1 MGSLQLLLK
10 GEIKIIFSI
19 LLVIKFIIFTNL
31 IKIEQNRIPIIIVS
45 TLISLIVLS
54 LLYGS
59 KLKYKRSIAISFY
72 VIISLLMLGDAGYYS
87 YFNQLPSLIVLR
99 QAKQLTAVTDSI
111 KAILDFKKLA
121 LVLDI
126 PFIIY
131 FSKRFRLHFLEKKPF
146 KIWIPTTLII
156 VLITILGF
164 FGINNKLQS
173 ITTQELYLYHSMDIK
188 NLIFGEATASNGTQV
203 FTMEDLEDLKN
214 RTKLNPGKL
223 TGLGNNKNLIVL
235 QVEGLQE
242 FVIDLDYNGQE
253 VTPHL
258 NALINHQSSV
268 YYDNYYQLL
277 GRGNTSDA
285 EFVSHNSLHPSM
297 EEPSYKQFGDNT
309 FYGLPWLLRDNGY
322 HTWAFHGYEKSFW
335 DRETAYVNQGFQ
347 RFLSE
352 EDFEFQDIIGFG
364 LKDEDFFDQSLVYLK
379 ELDNIDDNP
388 FYSFLITLTSHT
400 PFVMPKEHQ
409 VLNIKSEHKDTLL
422 GNYLQSIHYADK
434 EIGRFIEGLKEES
447 LYDNSVIAIYGDHF
461 AIASVNENDQKIM
474 TDFLGYDYD
483 YDTMMKI
490 PLIIHLPGEEVK
502 ETISTI
508 GSQLDFYPTIMNIM
522 GYENTKG
529 LIFGRDITNY
539 DGYNYLSPQ
548 TYMQKGSFMDENVL
562 FEIARDGIFEHS
574 RAINIETHQPLDIQE
589 FRPMYEHVIRE
600 INKSNYILKENLL
613 QKYIENDGEVNLT
626 VQQKLDISKDDYITI
641 AHFNSLEELNE
652 NYEKGY
658 RLISADIQWTSD
670 ENIVLLKDWYWYFD
684 NLFENPMG
692 HPTLAEFKAMKMKDD
707 QTQMTFDDLINWME
721 EHPDV
726 YVVLRTTEESDSIL
740 VRVKDQYNDN
750 LERFIPEIQHF
761 QHYFTTTYK
770 GYRNVL
776 LNISKNDY
784 SDEEVLDFINM
795 HPHYGIIMN
804 SERAKT
810 SLPKGLKDDGVES
823 FVDYE
828 GNLFDRILKRQVKD
842 MLKRVK

>member
-1 MGSLQLLLK
+1 M
-10 GEIKIIFSI
+10 KIIFSI
-19 LLVIKFIIFTNL
+19 LLTVKFIIFTNL

-54 LLYGS
+54 LIYGS
-59 KLKYKRSIAISFY
+59 KLKHKKSIAISFY
-72 VIISLLMLGDAGYYS
+72 IIISLLMLGDAGYYAH
-87 YFNQLPSLIVLR
+87 FNQLPSLIVLK
-99 QAKQLTAVTDSI
+99 QANQLAAVTDSI

-131 FSKRFRLHFLEKKPF
+131 FSKRFKLHFLEEKPF
-146 KIWIPTTLII
+146 KIWVPATLAI
-156 VLITILGF
+156 VLISILGVY
-164 FGINNKLQS
+164 GVNHKLQS

-188 NLIFGEATASNGTQV
+188 NLMFGEAAASKSNQV
-203 FTMEDLEDLKN
+203 FTIEDLEDLQN
-214 RTKLNPGKL
+214 RTKLRPGKL
-223 TGLGNNKNLIVL
+223 TGLGKDKNLIVI
-235 QVEGLQE
+235 QIEGLQE
-242 FVIDLDYNGQE
+242 FVVGLNYNGQE
-253 VTPHL
+253 ITPHL
-258 NALINHQSSV
+258 NALVNHQSSV

-297 EEPSYKQFGDNT
+297 EEPSYNQYGDNT

-322 HTWAFHGYEKSFW
+322 HSWVFHGYEKSFW
-335 DRETAYVNQGFQ
+335 DREKAYVNQGFQ

-352 EDFEFQDIIGFG
+352 EDYDFEDTIGFG

-400 PFVMPKEHQ
+400 PFVMPREHQ
-409 VLNIKSEHKDTLL
+409 VLNIKTQHKNTML
-422 GNYLQSIHYADK
+422 GDYLQSIHYADK
-434 EIGRFIEGLKEES
+434 EIGRFIEGLKEEG
-447 LYDNSVIAIYGDHF
+447 LYDNSILAIYGDHF

-474 TDFLGYDYD
+474 TDLLGYDYD

-490 PLIIHLPGEEVK
+490 PLIIHLPREEIN

-508 GSQLDFYPTIMNIM
+508 GSQIDFYPTIMNVM

-539 DGYNYLSPQ
+539 EGYNYLSPQ

-574 RAINIETHQPLDIQE
+574 KAINIQTRQPLDIQE

-613 QKYIENDGEVNLT
+613 KEYIENNGEVNLK
-626 VQQKLDISKDDYITI
+626 VQQGLDISKDDYISI

-658 RLISADIQWTSD
+658 RLISVDLQWTRD
-670 ENIVLLKDWYWYFD
+670 ENIILLKDWYWYYD
-684 NLFENPMG
+684 NLFENPTR
-692 HPTLAEFKAMKMKDD
+692 HPTLEEFKSMKMKDG
-707 QTQMTFDDLINWME
+707 QTQMTFDDLLKWME
-721 EHPDV
+721 KHPDV
-726 YVVLRTTEESDSIL
+726 YIVLRTTEEKDSIL
-740 VRVKDQYNDN
+740 VRVKDLYSDK
-750 LERFIPEIQHF
+750 LDRFIPEIEHF
-761 QHYFTTTYK
+761 QHYFTTSYK
-770 GYRNVL
+770 GFRNIL
-776 LNISKNDY
+776 LNITKNEY
-784 SDEEVLDFINM
+784 TDEEVLDFINM
-795 HPHYGIIMN
+795 HPHYGILMDN
-804 SERAKT
+804 ERAKT
-810 SLPKGLKDDGVES
+810 SLPKDLKDEGVKVFTEYKGS
-823 FVDYE
+823 
-828 GNLFDRILKRQVKD
+828 LFDKVLKKPVKD
-842 MLKRVK
+842 MFKRVK

>member
-1 MGSLQLLLK
+1 M
-10 GEIKIIFSI
+10 KIIFSI
-19 LLVIKFIIFTNL
+19 LLAVKFIIFTNL

-54 LLYGS
+54 LIYGS
-59 KLKYKRSIAISFY
+59 KLKHKNSIAISFY
-72 VIISLLMLGDAGYYS
+72 IIISLLMLGDAGYYAH
-87 YFNQLPSLIVLR
+87 FNQLPSLIVLK
-99 QAKQLTAVTDSI
+99 QANQLAAVTDSI

-131 FSKRFRLHFLEKKPF
+131 FSNRFKLHFLEEKPF
-146 KIWIPTTLII
+146 KIWVPTTLAI
-156 VLITILGF
+156 VLISILGVYGVNHKF
-164 FGINNKLQS
+164 QS

-188 NLIFGEATASNGTQV
+188 NLMFGKAAASKSNQV
-203 FTMEDLEDLKN
+203 FTIEDLEDLQN
-214 RTKLNPGKL
+214 RTKLRPGKL
-223 TGLGNNKNLIVL
+223 TGLGKNKNLIVI

-242 FVIDLDYNGQE
+242 FVVGLNYNGQE
-253 VTPHL
+253 ITPHL
-258 NALINHQSSV
+258 NALVNHQSSV

-297 EEPSYKQFGDNT
+297 EEPSYNQYGDNT

-322 HTWAFHGYEKSFW
+322 HSWVFHGYEKSFW
-335 DRETAYVNQGFQ
+335 DREKAYVNQGFQ

-352 EDFEFQDIIGFG
+352 EDYDFEDTIGFG

-409 VLNIKSEHKDTLL
+409 VLNIKTQHKNTML
-422 GNYLQSIHYADK
+422 GDYLQSIHYADK
-434 EIGRFIEGLKEES
+434 EIGRFIEGLKEEG
-447 LYDNSVIAIYGDHF
+447 LYDNSVLAIYGDHF

-474 TDFLGYDYD
+474 TDLLGYDYD

-490 PLIIHLPGEEVK
+490 PLIIHLPGEEVN

-508 GSQLDFYPTIMNIM
+508 GSQIDFYPTIMNIM

-539 DGYNYLSPQ
+539 EGYNYLSPQ

-574 RAINIETHQPLDIQE
+574 KAINIQTRQPLDIQE
-589 FRPMYEHVIRE
+589 FRPMYEHVIEE

-613 QKYIENDGEVNLT
+613 KEYIENNGEVNLK
-626 VQQKLDISKDDYITI
+626 VQQGLNISKDDYITI

-658 RLISADIQWTSD
+658 RLISVDLQWTRD
-670 ENIVLLKDWYWYFD
+670 ENIILLKDWYWYYD
-684 NLFENPMG
+684 NLFENPTG
-692 HPTLAEFKAMKMKDD
+692 HPTLEEFKSIKMKDG
-707 QTQMTFDDLINWME
+707 QTQMTFDDLLKWME

-726 YVVLRTTEESDSIL
+726 YIVLRTTEEKDSIL
-740 VRVKDQYNDN
+740 VRVKDLYADK
-750 LERFIPEIQHF
+750 LDRLIPEIEHF

-770 GYRNVL
+770 GFRNIL
-776 LNISKNDY
+776 LNITKY
-784 SDEEVLDFINM
+784 EYTDEEVLDFINM
-795 HPHYGIIMN
+795 HPHYGIIMDN
-804 SERAKT
+804 ERSK
-810 SLPKGLKDDGVES
+810 SSFPKELKDEGVKVFTEYKGS
-823 FVDYE
+823 
-828 GNLFDRILKRQVKD
+828 LFDKVLKKPVKD
-842 MLKRVK
+842 MFKRIK